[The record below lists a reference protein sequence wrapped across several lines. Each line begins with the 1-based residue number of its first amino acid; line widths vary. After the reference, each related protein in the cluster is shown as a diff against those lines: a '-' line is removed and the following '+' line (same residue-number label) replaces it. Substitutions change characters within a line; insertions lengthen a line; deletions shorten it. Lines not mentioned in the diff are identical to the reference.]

1 MSVETVLIKLNSEGS
16 TRIDYKIYLKV
27 ISYILQLIMVR
38 RLTNEIPKSTDKS
51 DPLCNFVLMGTSR
64 IVGKMEN
71 KLEILD

>member
-1 MSVETVLIKLNSEGS
+1 
-16 TRIDYKIYLKV
+16 
-27 ISYILQLIMVR
+27 MVR